1 MKAKLLNV
9 SAGQC
14 SSAGRKPVNQ
24 DFHGLLIP
32 AEAQRN
38 AKGIAVA
45 IADGISS
52 SQVSQ
57 LASETAVKTFLSD
70 YYCTSDAW
78 SVKTS
83 ALKVLAAS
91 NAWLYAQTQS
101 SPYRLDKDKGYICTF
116 SAVVFKSNTAYVF
129 HCGDTRLYRVL
140 GDCLELLSQDH
151 RRVVSEDVSY
161 LSRALGMQSRL
172 EMDYLE
178 LPIEPGDIYVLATD
192 GVYEYV
198 SDKSIAQAINS
209 NEGDLDALAA
219 QLVDEA
225 LKAGSPDNLTLQ
237 IVRIDEVPDKQR
249 DEVCQLLETLSPPPI
264 LAPRQS
270 FEGYTIIRQ
279 LHISSRSHVFLA
291 ADTVTGESVVIKTPA
306 AETRDNREH
315 LETMLLEDW
324 IGRRIDSVN
333 VLRSIAPHSS
343 QRYIYTVTEFVDGK
357 SLSQWMLDNPT
368 PAINEVRRIVEQIA
382 NGLRALHRLEIVHQ
396 DLRPQNIM
404 IDSAGTVKIIDFG
417 AAKVAG
423 LAETCRRNQGVV
435 GTMQYSAPEFFLN
448 FDGSS
453 RSDIFSL
460 GVIVYQML
468 CGELPYGNE
477 VCRAS
482 TRQAQI
488 RLTYKPLALA
498 RADLPSWVDYAI
510 AQALQIQPEK
520 RYQEVSEFVYDL
532 QNPNSRYLKKAKPP
546 IMERN
551 PVLCWQVISAALL
564 AVIVIQNMS

>member
-1 MKAKLLNV
+1 MKAKLLKV
-9 SAGQC
+9 SVGQC
-14 SSAGRKPVNQ
+14 SDAGRKPVNQ

-32 AEAQRN
+32 TDAQLS

-57 LASETAVKTFLSD
+57 VASETAVKTFLSD

-91 NAWLYAQTQS
+91 NAWLYAQTQN

-129 HCGDTRLYRVL
+129 HCGDTRVYRVL
-140 GDCLELLSQDH
+140 GGSLELLTQDH

-172 EMDYLE
+172 EMDHLE
-178 LPIEPGDIYVLATD
+178 LPIEPGDTYVLATD

-198 SDKSIAQAINS
+198 SDKAIAQAINR
-209 NEGDLDALAA
+209 NEADLDALAA

-225 LKAGSPDNLTLQ
+225 LSAGSQDNLTLQ
-237 IVRIDEVPDKQR
+237 IVRIDEVPAKLR
-249 DEVCQLLETLSPPPI
+249 DEVRQLLETLSPPPT
-264 LAPRQS
+264 LAPRQN

-291 ADTVTGESVVIKTPA
+291 GDTVTGESVVIKTPA

-333 VLRSIAPHSS
+333 VLRSIAPHSN
-343 QRYIYTVTEFVDGK
+343 QRYIYTVTEFVEGNN
-357 SLSQWMLDNPT
+357 LWQWMLDNPL
-368 PAINEVRRIVEQIA
+368 PAINEVRSIAEQIA

-423 LAETCRRNQGVV
+423 LAETCRRNEGVV
-435 GTMQYSAPEFFLN
+435 GTMQYSAPEYFLN
-448 FDGSS
+448 FEGSS

-482 TRQAQI
+482 TRQAQA
-488 RLTYKPLALA
+488 RLAYKPLALV
-498 RADLPSWVDYAI
+498 RADLPGWVDYAI
-510 AQALQIQPEK
+510 TQALQIQPEK

-532 QNPNSRYLKKAKPP
+532 QNPNNRYLNKAKPP
-546 IMERN
+546 ILERN
-551 PVLCWQVISAALL
+551 PVLFWQVISAALL

>member
-1 MKAKLLNV
+1 MKAKLLKV

-14 SSAGRKPVNQ
+14 SSAGHKPVNQ

-32 AEAQRN
+32 AEAQLS

-57 LASETAVKTFLSD
+57 VASETAVKTFLSD

-83 ALKVLAAS
+83 ALKVLAAC
-91 NAWLYAQTQS
+91 NAWLYAQTQN
-101 SPYRLDKDKGYICTF
+101 SPYRLNKDKGYICTF

-129 HCGDTRLYRVL
+129 HCGDTRVYRVL
-140 GDCLELLSQDH
+140 GDSLELLTQDH
-151 RRVVSEDVSY
+151 RRVVSEELSY

-172 EMDYLE
+172 EMDHLE
-178 LPIEPGDIYVLATD
+178 LPIEPGDTYVLATD

-198 SDKSIAQAINS
+198 SDKAIAQAINTH
-209 NEGDLDALAA
+209 EGDLDALAA
-219 QLVDEA
+219 QLLDEA
-225 LKAGSPDNLTLQ
+225 LKADSPDNLTLQ
-237 IVRIDEVPDKQR
+237 IVRIEEVPDKQR
-249 DEVCQLLETLSPPPI
+249 DEVRQLVENLSPPPI
-264 LAPRQS
+264 LAPRQN
-270 FEGYTIIRQ
+270 FEGYTIIRE

-291 ADTVTGESVVIKTPA
+291 ADTLSGENVVIKTPA

-333 VLRSIAPHSS
+333 VLRSIAPHPS

-357 SLSQWMLDNPT
+357 SLFQWMLDNPT
-368 PAINEVRRIVEQIA
+368 PTVNEVRGIVEQIA

-423 LAETCRRNQGVV
+423 LAETCRRNLGVV
-435 GTMQYSAPEFFLN
+435 GTMQYSAPEYFLD

-482 TRQAQI
+482 TRQAQT
-488 RLTYKPLALA
+488 RLAYKPLALV
-498 RADLPSWVDYAI
+498 RADLPGWVDYAI
-510 AQALQIQPEK
+510 SQALQIQPEK

-532 QNPNSRYLKKAKPP
+532 QNPNSRYLNKAKPP
-546 IMERN
+546 IIERN
-551 PVLCWQVISAALL
+551 PVLFWQVISAALL
-564 AVIVIQNMS
+564 AVIVIQNIR

>member
-1 MKAKLLNV
+1 MKAKLLKV
-9 SAGQC
+9 SVGQC
-14 SSAGRKPVNQ
+14 SDAGRKPVNQ

-32 AEAQRN
+32 TDAQLS

-57 LASETAVKTFLSD
+57 VASETAVKTFLSD

-91 NAWLYAQTQS
+91 NAWLYAQTQN

-129 HCGDTRLYRVL
+129 HCGDTRVYRVL
-140 GDCLELLSQDH
+140 GGSLELLTQDH

-172 EMDYLE
+172 EMDHLE
-178 LPIEPGDIYVLATD
+178 LPIEPGDTYVLATD

-198 SDKSIAQAINS
+198 SDKAIAQAINTHK
-209 NEGDLDALAA
+209 GDLDALAA
-219 QLVDEA
+219 QLLDEA
-225 LKAGSPDNLTLQ
+225 LKADSPDNLTLQ
-237 IVRIDEVPDKQR
+237 IVRIEEVPDKQR
-249 DEVCQLLETLSPPPI
+249 DEVRQLLENLSPPPI
-264 LAPRQS
+264 LAPRQN

-291 ADTVTGESVVIKTPA
+291 ADTLSGESVVIKTPA

-357 SLSQWMLDNPT
+357 SLFQWMLDNPT
-368 PAINEVRRIVEQIA
+368 PTINEVRGIVEQIA

-423 LAETCRRNQGVV
+423 LAETCRRNLGVV
-435 GTMQYSAPEFFLN
+435 GTMQYSAPEYFLD

-482 TRQAQI
+482 TRQAQA
-488 RLTYKPLALA
+488 RLAYKPLALV
-498 RADLPSWVDYAI
+498 RADLPGWVDYAI
-510 AQALQIQPEK
+510 SQALQIQPEK
-520 RYQEVSEFVYDL
+520 RYQEVSEFVYDI
-532 QNPNSRYLKKAKPP
+532 QNPNSRYLNRAKPP
-546 IMERN
+546 IIERN
-551 PVLCWQVISAALL
+551 PVLFWQVISAALL
-564 AVIVIQNMS
+564 ALIVIQNIR

>member
-1 MKAKLLNV
+1 MKAKLLKV
-9 SAGQC
+9 SVGQC
-14 SSAGRKPVNQ
+14 SAAGRKQVNQ

-32 AEAQRN
+32 TDAQLS

-57 LASETAVKTFLSD
+57 VASETAVKTFLSD

-83 ALKVLAAS
+83 ALKVLAAC
-91 NAWLYAQTQS
+91 NAWLYAQTQN
-101 SPYRLDKDKGYICTF
+101 SPYRLNKDKGYICTF
-116 SAVVFKSNTAYVF
+116 SAVIFKSNTAYVF
-129 HCGDTRLYRVL
+129 HCGDTRVYRVL
-140 GDCLELLSQDH
+140 GDSLELLTQDH
-151 RRVVSEDVSY
+151 RRVVSEEVSY

-172 EMDYLE
+172 EMDHLE
-178 LPIEPGDIYVLATD
+178 LPIEPGDTYVLATD
-192 GVYEYV
+192 GVYEYI
-198 SDKSIAQAINS
+198 SDKAIAHAINTH
-209 NEGDLDALAA
+209 EGDLDALAA
-219 QLVDEA
+219 QLLDEA
-225 LKAGSPDNLTLQ
+225 LKANSPDNLTMQ
-237 IVRIDEVPDKQR
+237 IVRIEEVPDKQR
-249 DEVCQLLETLSPPPI
+249 DEVRQLLENLSPPPI
-264 LAPRQS
+264 LSPRQN
-270 FEGYTIIRQ
+270 FEGYTIIRE

-291 ADTVTGESVVIKTPA
+291 ADTLSGENVVIKTPA

-357 SLSQWMLDNPT
+357 SLFQWMLDNPT
-368 PAINEVRRIVEQIA
+368 PAINEVRGIVEQIA

-423 LAETCRRNQGVV
+423 LAETCRRNLGVV
-435 GTMQYSAPEFFLN
+435 GTMQYSAPEYFLD

-482 TRQAQI
+482 TLQAQT
-488 RLTYKPLALA
+488 RLAYKPLALV
-498 RADLPSWVDYAI
+498 RADLPGWVDYAI
-510 AQALQIQPEK
+510 SQALQIQPEK

-532 QNPNSRYLKKAKPP
+532 QNPNSRYLNRAKPP
-546 IMERN
+546 IIERS
-551 PVLCWQVISAALL
+551 PVLFWQVISAALL
-564 AVIVIQNMS
+564 AVIVIQNIR

>member
-1 MKAKLLNV
+1 
-9 SAGQC
+9 
-14 SSAGRKPVNQ
+14 
-24 DFHGLLIP
+24 
-32 AEAQRN
+32 
-38 AKGIAVA
+38 
-45 IADGISS
+45 
-52 SQVSQ
+52 
-57 LASETAVKTFLSD
+57 
-70 YYCTSDAW
+70 
-78 SVKTS
+78 
-83 ALKVLAAS
+83 
-91 NAWLYAQTQS
+91 
-101 SPYRLDKDKGYICTF
+101 
-116 SAVVFKSNTAYVF
+116 
-129 HCGDTRLYRVL
+129 
-140 GDCLELLSQDH
+140 
-151 RRVVSEDVSY
+151 VSY

-172 EMDYLE
+172 EMDHLE
-178 LPIEPGDIYVLATD
+178 LPIEPGDTYVLATD

-198 SDKSIAQAINS
+198 SDKAIAQAINR
-209 NEGDLDALAA
+209 NEADLDALAA

-225 LKAGSPDNLTLQ
+225 LSAGSQDNLTLQ
-237 IVRIDEVPDKQR
+237 IVRIDEVPAKLR
-249 DEVCQLLETLSPPPI
+249 DEVRQLLETLSPPPT
-264 LAPRQS
+264 LAPRQN

-291 ADTVTGESVVIKTPA
+291 GDTVTGESVVIKTPA

-333 VLRSIAPHSS
+333 VLRSIAPHSN
-343 QRYIYTVTEFVDGK
+343 QRYIYTVTEFVEGNN
-357 SLSQWMLDNPT
+357 LWQWMLDNPL
-368 PAINEVRRIVEQIA
+368 PAINEVRSIAEQIA

-423 LAETCRRNQGVV
+423 LAETCRRNEGVV
-435 GTMQYSAPEFFLN
+435 GTMQYSAPEYFLN
-448 FDGSS
+448 FEGSS

-482 TRQAQI
+482 TRQAQA
-488 RLTYKPLALA
+488 RLAYKPLALV
-498 RADLPSWVDYAI
+498 RADLPGWVDYAI
-510 AQALQIQPEK
+510 TQALQIQPEK

-532 QNPNSRYLKKAKPP
+532 QNPNNRYLNKAKPP
-546 IMERN
+546 ILERN
-551 PVLCWQVISAALL
+551 PVLFWQVISAALL